1 MTVEPIRKLLP
12 FLSIAVLVAALY
24 VAYTFYSRHDQDRK
38 LEDRKMAKEVEAD
51 QDTIRRIGGAELKI
65 TVFYANPNLIGKG
78 ETAQLCYGVANA
90 AKVTLEPPVERVWP
104 SLSHCF
110 SVSPRVTTR
119 YTLIAWDQKGK
130 TAQQSAELAVH

>member
-1 MTVEPIRKLLP
+1 
-12 FLSIAVLVAALY
+12 
-24 VAYTFYSRHDQDRK
+24 
-38 LEDRKMAKEVEAD
+38 
-51 QDTIRRIGGAELKI
+51 
-65 TVFYANPNLIGKG
+65 LIGKG